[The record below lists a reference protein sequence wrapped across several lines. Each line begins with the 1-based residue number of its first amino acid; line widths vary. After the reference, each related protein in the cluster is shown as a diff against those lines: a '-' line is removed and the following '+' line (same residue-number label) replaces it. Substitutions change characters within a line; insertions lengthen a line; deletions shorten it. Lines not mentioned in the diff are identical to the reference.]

1 MTNKLLLAT
10 SIASLMVSSNA
21 TLAAEDV
28 KAQQELW
35 QRQVRQTE
43 CGFATSMAR
52 RDLAA
57 FESFLAEPAVFFA
70 GAEPQQGKVAVVAG
84 WRRFFVEGDKPPFS
98 WEPDQVVAVGDGS
111 LAYSSGPVF
120 SPDGKLIGRFA
131 SVWRQ
136 EAPGRWRII
145 IDRGV
150 PLTEAERSKPPT
162 PGKGCDG
169 Q

>member
-1 MTNKLLLAT
+1 MNKLPFAAALL
-10 SIASLMVSSNA
+10 ISSNPAPA
-21 TLAAEDV
+21 TQAAQ
-28 KAQQELW
+28 AQQELW

-43 CGFATSMAR
+43 CGFAASMAR

-57 FESFLAEPAVFFA
+57 FEGFLAEPTLFFNA
-70 GAEPQQGKVAVVAG
+70 EGALQGKTAVVAG

-98 WEPDQVVAVGDGS
+98 WEPDQVTAVGDGS

-120 SPDGKLIGRFA
+120 NPQGQLIGRFA

-150 PLTEAERSKPPT
+150 PLSEAERASPPT